1 MNSVHKYREANKM
14 TQQDVA
20 EKLRVSVSLIQKIEY
35 GHYPNVVIALNLA
48 KLFNTTVE
56 KLFHIS

>member
-1 MNSVHKYREANKM
+1 M